1 MSLGK
6 LTLRA
11 TLGSLFIG
19 HGTQKLLG
27 WFGGH
32 GLEGTAGFF
41 EGQLGLRPGKRHA
54 TAAGV
59 TEVVGGGLLVLG
71 ALTPMATAM
80 LTGTMVTAIRKVH
93 GPNGPWITESG
104 YEYNAVI
111 IAALAALTDAG
122 AGSPSVDENAF
133 PWMKGSALAVGHLEP
148 RDLDRPSGRVDDPVL
163 SHQLVAALRRRD
175 ADETERCVITQ
186 GAVDD
191 GIRPDGRRRVE
202 RRDLDNGAQGRRRD
216 SNPRPPGSQPGALP
230 AELRRPRAENV
241 SRRSAAGER
250 AAGAAARRCSTRR
263 R

>member
-71 ALTPMATAM
+71 ALTPVATAM

-133 PWMKGSALAVGHLEP
+133 PWMKGSALAVAAVSAGIAG
-148 RDLDRPSGRVDDPVL
+148 SY
-163 SHQLVAALRRRD
+163 LV
-175 ADETERCVITQ
+175 TERFSEPEPEST
-186 GAVDD
+186 
-191 GIRPDGRRRVE
+191 
-202 RRDLDNGAQGRRRD
+202 
-216 SNPRPPGSQPGALP
+216 P
-230 AELRRPRAENV
+230 AEATDD
-241 SRRSAAGER
+241 
-250 AAGAAARRCSTRR
+250 AARDEEGRLVSGKVHETA
-263 R
+263 